1 MSKKFRVLILL
12 ISLSL
17 TLSMMSNTYSRYVA
31 NTTGNIDAAFAKW
44 QILING
50 NNDITDG
57 STSSITIAP
66 TIIPNE
72 NVKEGTLAPSSTGYF
87 DIEID
92 PSNVE
97 LSFDYEITLTYDNT
111 NMPDLVISKYAI
123 IDENTNE
130 DSLVFTT
137 LNSNKITGSLN
148 YDNQTDNFKFNTY
161 TVRVYFEWY
170 EGQDELMNDEDDT
183 EVGLNAA
190 TEDTSF
196 TIAANITFSQRMA
209 E

>member
-1 MSKKFRVLILL
+1 MSKKFRGLILL

-97 LSFDYEITLTYDNT
+97 LSFDYEITLDYDNT

-130 DSLVFTT
+130 DNLVFTT

-190 TEDTSF
+190 NEDTSF

>member
-57 STSSITIAP
+57 STSSITVAP
-66 TIIPNE
+66 TIISNE
-72 NVKEGTLAPSSTGYF
+72 NVKEGTIAPSSTGYF

-92 PSNVE
+92 PTNVE
-97 LSFDYEITLTYDNT
+97 LSFDYEITLAYDNA
-111 NMPDLVISKYAI
+111 NMPDLVISKYAFL
-123 IDENTNE
+123 DEDTDEDNLVFQTLNTN
-130 DSLVFTT
+130 SI
-137 LNSNKITGSLN
+137 SGSKIF
-148 YDNQTDNFKFNTY
+148 DNETDNFKFSKFTI
-161 TVRVYFEWY
+161 RVYFEWY
-170 EGQDELMNDEDDT
+170 EGSNELMDDEDDT
-183 EVGLNAA
+183 EVGYSAA
-190 TEDTSF
+190 TDDTSF
-196 TIAANITFSQRMA
+196 TIAANITFSQKMA
-209 E
+209 